1 MGGVLL
7 AALPEVLRH
16 GVEPLQQALFGKI
29 VIESEVLRQLLYG
42 LAMVLIMLNRPAG
55 LWPSP
60 KHEDRPDAADT
71 NKGTVFPA

>member
-16 GVEPLQQALFGKI
+16 VVEPVQMAIFGKV

-42 LAMVLIMLNRPAG
+42 LALVLIMLNRPAG

-60 KHEDRPDAADT
+60 KHEDRPEAAET
-71 NKGTVFPA
+71 NKGDAFPA